1 MDIHALRIRLPHK
14 FTPRHYQVDSNRA
27 FFIDKILFSIE
38 VLHRRAGKTKNALNF
53 ILGAAAQ
60 RVGNYYHTFP
70 ELTQARRA
78 VWNGIDKEGKR
89 YLDHIPRQFIKGNVN
104 NSDMRINLINGSAI
118 QLAGADRYDALMG
131 GNPAGIVFDEYSLQ
145 NPFAWH
151 YLSPILT
158 ENGGWGKFIYTP
170 RGANHGYDLYTRNID
185 NPKWFVQKLDITQT
199 KNHDGSPII
208 TAEQINERRREG
220 MPEELI
226 QQEFYC
232 SFDAALAGSYYSK
245 EITKAYADNRVRNFP
260 IDPNLPVHT
269 AWDLGRRDPTSI
281 WLFQI
286 VKNEIYIIGYYEN
299 VAQSMEFYIQYLG
312 QFGRE
317 NKLRWGMHF
326 GPHDIRVTEY
336 STGKARIDTAAAMGF
351 YFTVVKKLPI
361 MDGIDAAK
369 RLFPRMVFH
378 KDNCLLGM
386 NSLKQY
392 HRNDKGEP
400 VHDFSSHPADALR
413 TLAVGW
419 YDSYGKETATLPFNM
434 KTWNP

>member
-1 MDIHALRIRLPHK
+1 MRIILPHN
-14 FTPRHYQVDSNRA
+14 FEPRAYQVASNRA
-27 FFIDKILFSIE
+27 FFIHKKLFSIE

-53 ILGAAAQ
+53 IVGAAMQ

-78 VWNGIDKEGKR
+78 IWNGIDKEGKR
-89 YLDHIPRQFIKGNVN
+89 YLDHIPRPLIKGKEN
-104 NSDMRINLINGSAI
+104 NTDMRINLVNGSAI

-170 RGANHGYDLYTRNID
+170 RGANHGYDLYNRNLD
-185 NPKWFVQKLDITQT
+185 NPNWFVQKLDITQT
-199 KNHDGSPII
+199 TNLDGSPII
-208 TAEQINERRREG
+208 TEAQINERRREG

-232 SFDAALAGSYYSK
+232 SFDAALAGSYFSK
-245 EITKAYADNRVRNFP
+245 EISLAYKENRVRNFT
-260 IDPNLPVHT
+260 IDPTLPVHT

-286 VKNEIYIIGYYEN
+286 VKNEIWLIGYFEN
-299 VAQSMEFYIQYLG
+299 VAQSMEYYIQWLG
-312 QFGRE
+312 DFSRK
-317 NKLRWGMHF
+317 NKLHFNMHF

-336 STGKARIDTAAAMGF
+336 TTGKARIDAAASMGF
-351 YFTVVKKLPI
+351 HFTVVKKLPI
-361 MDGIDAAK
+361 MDGIDAVK
-369 RLFPRMVFH
+369 NLFGRMVFH
-378 KDNCLLGM
+378 KDNCQLGLD
-386 NSLKQY
+386 SLKQY
-392 HRNDKGEP
+392 HRNDNGEP
-400 VHDFSSHPADALR
+400 VHDFASHPADALR

-419 YDSYGKETATLPFNM
+419 YDYYGKEVPSRAFNM
-434 KTWNP
+434 NTWMP